1 MLIPLVQLSQ
11 QANETTK
18 QGTQHIMPGSV
29 IALRRKEPDRI
40 ILDFEG
46 DIYGRYESDT
56 PTLEA
61 RTEYAKQAGGRAA
74 ASYPTVARV
83 ILPNTQP
90 AEFLQD
96 GWIDA
101 ANGHVTWFATSEPF
115 SAFPAQESLRR

>member
-1 MLIPLVQLSQ
+1 MLIPLVQLSPH
-11 QANETTK
+11 ANEPTR

-40 ILDFEG
+40 ILDYEG
-46 DIYGRYESDT
+46 DIYGRCESDT

-61 RTEYAKQAGGRAA
+61 RTEYAKQAGGRTA

-90 AEFLQD
+90 AEFL
-96 GWIDA
+96 
-101 ANGHVTWFATSEPF
+101 
-115 SAFPAQESLRR
+115 